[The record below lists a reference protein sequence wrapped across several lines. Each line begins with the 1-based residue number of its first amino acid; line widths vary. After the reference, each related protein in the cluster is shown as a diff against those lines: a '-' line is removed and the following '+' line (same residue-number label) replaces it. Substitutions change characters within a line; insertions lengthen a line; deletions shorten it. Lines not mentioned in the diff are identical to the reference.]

1 MFEYKVRKNL
11 SLAFLGY
18 LIFLTMLAFMD
29 KPINYD
35 FSICINSTNSTNST
49 NNNYDNYNYNDDDDD
64 INYNNVT
71 NITNTDLCSCKNILT
86 DINIFNIIEIIT
98 GIFTCIFLVVAIN
111 KKERTNFLLCSIII
125 STIYLLSGI
134 LIGSVIFIKM
144 VMQKCIIPIHN
155 EGFAYFLGFI
165 LHYIIIIV
173 ITGVVSA
180 EHKNISS
187 LLNCSQFINRKNQ
200 NYNVNN
206 DEDSNNSNNSNNSN
220 VSNDS
225 PLLKKEQPPPY
236 YT

>member
-1 MFEYKVRKNL
+1 MFEYKVRKTM
-11 SLAFLGY
+11 SLTFLGY
-18 LIFLTMLAFMD
+18 LIFLTILAFID

-35 FSICINSTNSTNST
+35 FSICLNSTNSTNST
-49 NNNYDNYNYNDDDDD
+49 NNTYNTIYENYENYDDDDD

-71 NITNTDLCSCKNILT
+71 NNTTDTDLCPCKNILT

-98 GIFTCIFLVVAIN
+98 GIFTCIFLVIAIN

-144 VMQKCIIPIHN
+144 VIQKCITPIHN
-155 EGFAYFLGFI
+155 EGFSYFLGFI

-173 ITGVVSA
+173 ITGVISA
-180 EHKNISS
+180 EHKNLSS
-187 LLNCSQFINRKNQ
+187 LLNCSKFINRKNQ

-206 DEDSNNSNNSNNSN
+206 DEDSNNSN
-220 VSNDS
+220 VSTDS

-236 YT
+236 YN